1 MNYLDIINK
10 CLYEMN
16 YKQVNDIAELTK
28 TEHKRLLSAINT
40 VNKEVCNIENWN
52 FLLKRNT
59 AELPE
64 ETGEI
69 DIPVNGKI
77 LHIFIDGEEY
87 SFCENLKPFLT
98 VNNRNL
104 HKYSILND
112 KLLFKPFKENKQLD
126 IIYYT
131 KNCVIDENNQEKED
145 FENAADKSLIP
156 MPFAEQVLVYG
167 ACLRVKGN
175 PQYFKFSYW
184 LSMYKEALLN
194 LKSKTSISAQNSPE
208 INLLRG

>member
-1 MNYLDIINK
+1 MNYLEIINK

-28 TEHKRLLSAINT
+28 TEHKRLLSAVNI
-40 VNKEVCNIENWN
+40 VNKEICNIENWN
-52 FLLKRNT
+52 FLLKRCQVTLPAET
-59 AELPE
+59 AELAV
-64 ETGEI
+64 
-69 DIPVNGKI
+69 PVSGKI

-87 SFCENLKPFLT
+87 CFDENLKPFLT
-98 VNNRNL
+98 KEHSNL
-104 HKYSILND
+104 RKYSILNN
-112 KLLFKPFKENKQLD
+112 KLIFNKFKETKTLD
-126 IIYYT
+126 IVYYT
-131 KNCVIDENNQEKED
+131 SNCVVDEEGNEKEN
-145 FENAADKSLIP
+145 FEYGSDKSLIP

-194 LKSKTSISAQNSPE
+194 LKSKISVSAKNTPE
-208 INLLRG
+208 ISLSRG